1 MPMDMEMGSSAD
13 YNEAFIDTGVQLKR
27 VSDLRKKLFY
37 GVGAGAAT
45 FVLITFMGAMVHQP
59 NGWIA
64 NDSPALLNHGKGATQ
79 PNGWTTQA
87 DVRKPNGWA
96 EVDSPALMNHGKGAT
111 QPNGWATVANAY
123 APIIPGQPA
132 GMPKPEAGD
141 KASPTVQ
148 GNAYAPMVPGQPI
161 IVPPSSGKAPTT
173 VQGNAY
179 APFIPG
185 QPVVAGSNPTT
196 KLNAYAPFIPGAQIV
211 PKDSAPKPQEAP
223 LDLHAYAPMI
233 PGMAYMPTK
242 AVN

>member
-27 VSDLRKKLFY
+27 VTDLRKKLFY

-96 EVDSPALMNHGKGAT
+96 RWTRPRS
-111 QPNGWATVANAY
+111 
-123 APIIPGQPA
+123 
-132 GMPKPEAGD
+132 
-141 KASPTVQ
+141 
-148 GNAYAPMVPGQPI
+148 
-161 IVPPSSGKAPTT
+161 
-173 VQGNAY
+173 
-179 APFIPG
+179 
-185 QPVVAGSNPTT
+185 
-196 KLNAYAPFIPGAQIV
+196 
-211 PKDSAPKPQEAP
+211 
-223 LDLHAYAPMI
+223 
-233 PGMAYMPTK
+233 
-242 AVN
+242 